1 MSTDRFAS
9 KPSAGAARGGV
20 VGLLA
25 GLAATYVVQQTG
37 NPDLGPVAAA
47 FVTSALVAAGKMAR
61 NAGHWLGRFV

>member
-9 KPSAGAARGGV
+9 KPSAGAARGGL

-25 GLAATYVVQQTG
+25 GLAATWAVQQTG
-37 NPDLGPVAAA
+37 NPDAGPIAAA
-47 FVTSALVAAGKMAR
+47 LVTSVLVAAGKVAR